1 VPGEGSI
8 PELYMPISRGTVI
21 SMTDNPGG
29 AVDTMREKLQG
40 GEYDISDAGREL
52 LLTLDDRIQLLG
64 PSEFSTHRHEFLLRR
79 GLIIAKRVGGLN
91 AALEDRDA
99 AETIV
104 KWINREQTGSP
115 ETNKDYRVALR
126 TIATIVTDGE
136 DPPESVAWVPGGYPE
151 DYDPAPDPTNM
162 LWWEADI
169 QPMLNACLNSR
180 DRALVALA
188 WDLGPRPGELFDLI
202 PGTITDHDYGLQV
215 TLQGKTGQRSP
226 VLVPSVHYVRRWLSD
241 HPGDSDDP
249 LWSGLNS
256 PEAISNNRIRD
267 ALKDVADRA
276 GVEKPVTPTNFRKS
290 SASYL
295 ASQNVSQAHLEDHH
309 GWTRGSRIAARYIA
323 VFDDATERE
332 IAKAHGL
339 DVADDEP
346 DDTGP
351 VVCPRCEQ
359 KTPRD
364 EEACVWCDHVLS
376 QEAAEDIEAFDEGL
390 AESIAR
396 ASDLEDVDA
405 DDVLEVYRQVND
417 NPVLKRLFAVDD

>member
-1 VPGEGSI
+1 MPGEGSI
-8 PELYMPISRGTVI
+8 PELYMPTSCSTVI

-40 GEYDISDAGREL
+40 GEYDISDADREL
-52 LLTLDDRIQLLG
+52 ILTLDDRIQLLG

-126 TIATIVTDGE
+126 TIATIATDGE
-136 DPPESVAWVPGGYPE
+136 NPPESVAWVPGGYPE

-188 WDLGPRPGELFDLI
+188 WDLGPRPGELFDLV

-256 PEAISNNRIRD
+256 PEPISNNRIRD

-295 ASQNVSQAHLEDHH
+295 ASQGVSQVHLEEHH
-309 GWTRGSRIAARYIA
+309 GWTRGSDVAARYIA
-323 VFDDATERE
+323 VFDDANERE

-339 DVADDEP
+339 DVAADEP
-346 DDTGP
+346 DDIGP

-359 KTPRD
+359 KTPREKD
-364 EEACVWCDHVLS
+364 ACVWCGQVLS
-376 QEAAEDIEAFDEGL
+376 QAAAEEIEKFDDEL
-390 AESIAR
+390 AESIAK
-396 ASDLEDVDA
+396 ASDVPDDVNAEDVLA
-405 DDVLEVYRQVND
+405 LYREVSTND
-417 NPVLKRLFAVDD
+417 QLKRLLALD